1 MMARRP
7 MSTVSVFVVV
17 EYEESV
23 VVVVDR
29 CSPVVSDITKE
40 RVSASKATRR
50 LYSRKQM

>member
-17 EYEESV
+17 EYEVSV
-23 VVVVDR
+23 AVVVDR
-29 CSPVVSDITKE
+29 SPVVSDITKE
-40 RVSASKATRR
+40 RILASKVTRR